1 MLVFTTLYYIHLGK
15 LQRPHCDLTGIMINK
30 GNHPQSRHIYGVYYI
45 IFFFTLYYIILHC
58 IILYYI
64 ILYYI
69 IMLPRNI
76 QLLDLVTYYNQ

>member
-15 LQRPHCDLTGIMINK
+15 LQRPPCDLTGIMINK
-30 GNHPQSRHIYGVYYI
+30 GNHPQSRHILYYI
-45 IFFFTLYYIILHC
+45 TLYYIT
-58 IILYYI
+58 LYYI
-64 ILYYI
+64 RLYCI